1 MQLYF
6 LFLILLLSFFYF
18 NKKKEGFENNNDE
31 VINILT
37 RTGTRE
43 KCYKKLLDSLNKQS
57 YKNFRHIK
65 SNDNKD
71 CMFLNNEKNVI
82 NIDKIEKT
90 NTDNCPYNLYL
101 NKLID
106 NVREGWVI
114 ILDDDAIFVDN
125 DYLLNLSKELKK
137 YNKNDI
143 LITNIYNGLNKKI
156 MPNLDLLNNDVYNI
170 KYKNIDMGGIIFHS
184 TNKTKFKSK
193 CGGDYNFYK
202 EAIKNYKPKFIDIPP
217 GIWTNYS
224 GDNKGKFSEC
234 M

>member
-1 MQLYF
+1 
-6 LFLILLLSFFYF
+6 
-18 NKKKEGFENNNDE
+18 
-31 VINILT
+31 
-37 RTGTRE
+37 
-43 KCYKKLLDSLNKQS
+43 
-57 YKNFRHIK
+57 
-65 SNDNKD
+65 
-71 CMFLNNEKNVI
+71 
-82 NIDKIEKT
+82 
-90 NTDNCPYNLYL
+90 
-101 NKLID
+101 
-106 NVREGWVI
+106 
-114 ILDDDAIFVDN
+114 
-125 DYLLNLSKELKK
+125 
-137 YNKNDI
+137 
-143 LITNIYNGLNKKI
+143 